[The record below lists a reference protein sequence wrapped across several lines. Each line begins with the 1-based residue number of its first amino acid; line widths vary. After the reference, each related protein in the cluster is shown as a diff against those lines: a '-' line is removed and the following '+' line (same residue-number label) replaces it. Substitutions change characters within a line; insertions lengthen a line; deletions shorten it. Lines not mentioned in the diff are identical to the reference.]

1 MLNNT
6 ELINEYT
13 KLLNNLDTK
22 FVSVEKVIEQGTKS
36 VPENISKYELNEY
49 MANVAASMTYLHPDY
64 SYLAGRI
71 LMLNIHAKVPPQFYK
86 CMKALYDH
94 NKIIDE
100 KLLQI
105 AQEHVDII
113 ESKINYSRDF
123 DYTYFGV
130 KTLENGYLLKIDDQ
144 VAERPQHMLMRVA
157 IGIHGTN
164 LENAFKTYY
173 YMSSMYF
180 THASP
185 TMFSAGT
192 RNPQMSSCF
201 LTTVKEDSIAGIY
214 KTLHD
219 CATISKYGGG
229 IGLSVQN
236 IRARG
241 SKINSTNGVASGL
254 EPMLRVFN
262 NMVRHVDQGGKRKG
276 ALAVYVEP
284 WHADIYSVLSLK
296 KNMGAEDSKA
306 RDLMYAL
313 WVPDLFMKRVE
324 LDEMWSLMCPYK
336 CKGLDNC
343 YGEEFEKL
351 YTRYER
357 EQMYE
362 RQVRARDLH
371 RYIIETQVET
381 GGPYML
387 FKDACNAKSNQKH
400 YGVIRC
406 SNLCA
411 EIMQYCDAN
420 ETSVCNLASIAV
432 NKFVVKDREGNA
444 FFDFKMLHY
453 VTQLVVLNL
462 DTIIDK
468 NFYPIEEA
476 KRSNSVH
483 RPMGVGIQGLADA
496 FMMMRY
502 PYESEDAKLLN
513 QQIAETIY
521 HAALT
526 QSMELAEGAKQ
537 RWHCYE
543 LGDYYTEGVH
553 LSPASKGI
561 LQYDMWNVKPTSL
574 WDWDKLKEQIEN
586 VGLRNS
592 LLVAYM
598 PTATTA
604 QILGNNESFEP
615 FTSNVYVR
623 RVLAGEFQ
631 VVNKHLVADL
641 IKRNLYNENV
651 VNDIIANRGSVQNLD
666 YIPDDLKLLYKTAWE
681 MKVKCMIDMAADRGA
696 FIDQS
701 QSLNLFVAEP
711 TYALMS
717 SIHHYAWKKGLK
729 TGMYYLRTKPAAHTQ
744 QFTVA
749 PKRSRQEDEEETKCK
764 RQRTAADDCVSCQA

>member
-1 MLNNT
+1 
-6 ELINEYT
+6 
-13 KLLNNLDTK
+13 
-22 FVSVEKVIEQGTKS
+22 
-36 VPENISKYELNEY
+36 
-49 MANVAASMTYLHPDY
+49 MTYIHPDY
-64 SYLAGRI
+64 ALLAGRI
-71 LMLNIHAKVPPQFYK
+71 LMLNIHAKVPSSFYQ
-86 CMKALYDH
+86 CMKEIYDY
-94 NKIIDE
+94 NNIIDQE
-100 KLLQI
+100 FLQI
-105 AQEHVDII
+105 IKDNEKAI
-113 ESKINYSRDF
+113 EDVIDYKLDF
-123 DYTYFGV
+123 EYTYFGL
-130 KTLENGYLLKIDDQ
+130 KTLENGYLLKIEER

-157 IGIHGTN
+157 IGIHGKN
-164 LENAFKTYY
+164 LDAAFETYKL
-173 YMSSMYF
+173 MSQKYF

-185 TMFSAGT
+185 TLFSAGT
-192 RNPQMSSCF
+192 RNPQMCSCF
-201 LTTVKEDSIAGIY
+201 LTNIKNDSIDGIY
-214 KTLHD
+214 KTLND
-219 CATISKYGGG
+219 CAVISKYGGG

-236 IRARG
+236 VRARG

-324 LDEMWSLMCPYK
+324 LDEMWSLMCPDK
-336 CKGLDNC
+336 CKGLDDC

-351 YTRYER
+351 YTLYE
-357 EQMYE
+357 EKEMYE

-387 FKDACNAKSNQKH
+387 FKDSCNIKSNQKH
-400 YGVIRC
+400 IGVIKC

-411 EIMQYCDAN
+411 EIMQYSDAN
-420 ETSVCNLASIAV
+420 EISVCNLASIAL
-432 NKFVVKDREGNA
+432 NKFVEQDDKGQPQFN
-444 FFDFKMLHY
+444 FKELHR
-453 VTQLVVLNL
+453 VTQVVVNNL

-468 NFYPIEEA
+468 NYYPVEEA
-476 KRSNSVH
+476 KRSSLKH
-483 RPMGVGIQGLADA
+483 SPIGVGVQGLADA
-496 FMMMRY
+496 FIMMRY
-502 PYESEDAKLLN
+502 PYESEEAKLLN
-513 QQIAETIY
+513 KQIAETIY

-526 QSMELAEGAKQ
+526 QSKNLCELNKQ
-537 RWHCYE
+537 KHFVYKNDDDH
-543 LGDYYTEGVH
+543 DYYTKGV
-553 LSPASKGI
+553 LNCPAENGI
-561 LQYDMWNVKPTSL
+561 LQYDMWNVTPTSL
-574 WDWDKLKEQIEN
+574 WDWDKLKREIN
-586 VGLRNS
+586 SVGLRNT

-631 VVNKHLVADL
+631 VVNKHLVDDL
-641 IKRNLYNENV
+641 IKLNLFNENV
-651 VNDIIANRGSVQNLD
+651 VNDIISHRGSVQNLN

-681 MKVKCMIDMAADRGA
+681 IKAKSMIDMAADRGA

-711 TYALMS
+711 TYAIMS
-717 SIHHYAWKKGLK
+717 SIHHYAWRKGLK
-729 TGMYYLRTKPAAHTQ
+729 TGMYYLRTKPAAHAQ
-744 QFTVA
+744 QFTV
-749 PKRSRQEDEEETKCK
+749 PLCKRKLQEEGEEDCK
-764 RQRTAADDCVSCQA
+764 RQNTSDCVSCQA